1 MRKVVSILL
10 CLNLFLLASC
20 SGGRSKG
27 SASAPE
33 GKDFP
38 ELMVTLPS
46 DALAVVSGSRLS
58 RVLALLDST
67 HVLQRPEYGKAVRN
81 RAALALCYDG
91 SLSSVLAIELNSRP
105 EDSLDA
111 VTLISES
118 ARKSGLK
125 AAYFS
130 AGQLASSKGAL
141 VLTDSDAQMSAVRRH
156 IQQGSSILNAR
167 GFTAS
172 LPEDGS
178 EDFLV
183 LRTSGAAR
191 YLPKDFA
198 SGAFSRREASSFVST
213 LCDWICASPL
223 GTPNIDIRYTDNGSD
238 SYFSSLGERLQAG
251 KSRLSDILPEAT
263 TLAIRI
269 SMEGG
274 CFRPA
279 YELYLD
285 GNTKKNKY
293 KDNLT
298 SLKRQTGKNP
308 LDWEKE
314 LDLRELATI
323 RWDGK
328 TVTALRSGNKTS
340 DSPVLENTRPGFLA
354 ALYGKAFA
362 PKTDSHT
369 ACFRGWHFYGSS
381 EDIEALIEALKE
393 DGQRPVLP
401 SASSKLLVYR
411 PGNILVW
418 TKKGIKL
425 WNSNQ

>member
-1 MRKVVSILL
+1 MRNAVSILL
-10 CLNLFLLASC
+10 CLSLILLASC
-20 SGGRSKG
+20 SGSTSRG
-27 SASAPE
+27 SASAAQ

-58 RVLALLDST
+58 RVLELLDST
-67 HVLQRPEYGKAVRN
+67 HALQKPEYGKALRN
-81 RAALALCYDG
+81 RAALALCFDG
-91 SLSSVLAIELNSRP
+91 SLSSVLSIELNSRP
-105 EDSLDA
+105 EDTLDA
-111 VTLISES
+111 ARLIGES
-118 ARKSGLK
+118 ARRSGLK
-125 AAYFS
+125 TAYFS
-130 AGQLASSKGAL
+130 AGELASGKGAL
-141 VLTDSDAQMSAVRRH
+141 VITDSDAQMSAVRRH

-198 SGAFSRREASSFVST
+198 SGAFSRREASNFAST
-213 LCDWICASPL
+213 LCDWICASPV
-223 GTPNIDIRYTDNGSD
+223 GSPNIDIRYTDNGSD
-238 SYFSSLGERLQAG
+238 SYFSALGERLQAG
-251 KSRLSDILPEAT
+251 KSRLGDILPEAT

-285 GNTKKNKY
+285 GNAKKNKY

-328 TVTALRSGNKTS
+328 AVTALRSGNKTA
-340 DSPVLENTRPGFLA
+340 DSPVMENTRPGFLA

-369 ACFRGWHFYGSS
+369 AGYRGWQLYGSS
-381 EDIEALIEALKE
+381 EDIEALIETLKE
-393 DGQRPVLP
+393 DGQRPALP
-401 SASSKLLVYR
+401 SASSKMLVYR

>member
-1 MRKVVSILL
+1 MRNVVSILL
-10 CLNLFLLASC
+10 CLSLIFLASC
-20 SGGRSKG
+20 GGASSRG
-27 SASAPE
+27 SASATE

-46 DALAVVSGSRLS
+46 DALAVVSDSRLGH
-58 RVLALLDST
+58 VLALLDSA

-91 SLSSVLAIELNSRP
+91 SLSSVLSIELTSRP

-118 ARKSGLK
+118 ARRSGLK

-130 AGQLASSKGAL
+130 AEQLASGKGAL
-141 VLTDSDAQMSAVRRH
+141 VLTDSDAQMGAVRRH
-156 IQQGSSILNAR
+156 VQQGSSILNAR

-198 SGAFSRREASSFVST
+198 SGAFSRREASNFAST

-223 GTPNIDIRYTDNGSD
+223 GSPNIDIRYTDNGSD
-238 SYFSSLGERLQAG
+238 SYFSALGERLQAG
-251 KSRLSDILPEAT
+251 KSRLGDILPEAT

-274 CFRPA
+274 SFRPA

-323 RWDGK
+323 RWDGRA
-328 TVTALRSGNKTS
+328 VTALRSAHKAA
-340 DSPVLENTRPGFLA
+340 DSPVLENTRPGFVA

-369 ACFRGWHFYGSS
+369 ACFRGWQLYGSS
-381 EDIEALIEALKE
+381 EDIEALIESLSAE
-393 DGQRPVLP
+393 GQRHALP